1 MALLPGAGPPTFS
14 CGTGRTGFPGWG
26 TGARG
31 GRTEGGG
38 EFDSQTGIPKRGQ
51 RSTEVESTA
60 FSPTP
65 HSGALQ
71 GGSRGVEGVG
81 ASESLRPR
89 VRAPNER
96 TLQGGSRGAGSPESW
111 GTRRSG
117 PGDPW
122 APRRLR
128 TRCCGGKGFKAARFP
143 SHVAPRA
150 FYLGIAGTAGSQ
162 GASWARKSLT
172 PVPPIAPYGL
182 SALKPNAAWVLFG
195 SLPA

>member
-26 TGARG
+26 AGARG

-38 EFDSQTGIPKRGQ
+38 EFDSPTGIPKRGR
-51 RSTEVESTA
+51 RSTELESTA

-71 GGSRGVEGVG
+71 GGTRGVEGAG

-89 VRAPNER
+89 VRAPNEK

-128 TRCCGGKGFKAARFP
+128 TRWCRRKGFKAALSPATWRLARSASGSRGQP
-143 SHVAPRA
+143 APKGPR
-150 FYLGIAGTAGSQ
+150 GP
-162 GASWARKSLT
+162 ASRSRLYPPLPLT
-172 PVPPIAPYGL
+172 D
-182 SALKPNAAWVLFG
+182 
-195 SLPA
+195 